1 MKFAWILSVSPGV
14 KEENG
19 GGWGKRGD
27 RYTHATDKQINST
40 EKNQYPGRNINPSL
54 GKIPSTT
61 AIHYDNSGRPFAELS
76 LYNFFKITS
85 RNRTH
90 RNIFMFFSFSLF
102 SFASFLSISPSLLYY
117 FTILFNVSQYLI

>member
-19 GGWGKRGD
+19 GGWGEGGD
-27 RYTHATDKQINST
+27 RFTHATDKQINST

-54 GKIPSTT
+54 GKIPSST

-76 LYNFFKITS
+76 LYNFFKLPQEIGLIGIS
-85 RNRTH
+85 SC
-90 RNIFMFFSFSLF
+90 F
-102 SFASFLSISPSLLYY
+102 SPSLSSLSLA
-117 FTILFNVSQYLI
+117 FFLSPPLSCIISQFFLMSPNT